1 MDRIQEQNIIQKAGE
16 ESLKLNKNTCSIYVA
31 EADLEE
37 FKEAIAAN
45 CYIYIIS
52 HKICRNQPEFI
63 LQILGV
69 CKSYTG
75 NAVILHSSEPSSD
88 IIEKADKCRIPL
100 YVCPEQIRVS
110 TMLQDVYEWIR
121 SSSDNEEKLELL
133 FQSVINRTF
142 DSQGK
147 VIFTA
152 QQYGIDLETKS
163 SALILYNHED
173 LNADQFAGLY
183 MIVKDQVQKL
193 LSRKIL
199 MSSSGNEIVLIVPY
213 DDIAI
218 DQLLD
223 MITAE
228 AKKTGLELNLFAG
241 VGMPTRFV
249 DKISDSYFQAR
260 RACRL
265 QRVMDKKDRIQYF
278 SKLGLYNLL
287 FYVKDKNELRRFYT
301 NMLGRL
307 EEYDQLNDANLTETL
322 SVYLE
327 NNCNSQMTAAALYI
341 HRNTLRYRL
350 ERISTIIQEDLDDRL
365 IDAEFIM
372 AFMIK
377 KYLKSIETLDIDE

>member
-16 ESLKLNKNTCSIYVA
+16 ESLKLNKNICSIYVA

-37 FKEAIAAN
+37 FKETIAAN

-63 LQILGV
+63 LQILDV

-228 AKKTGLELNLFAG
+228 AKKTDLELNLFAG

-260 RACRL
+260 RACKL

>member
-16 ESLKLNKNTCSIYVA
+16 YSLKLGKKTCSIYVA

-37 FKEAIAAN
+37 FKEEIASNN
-45 CYIYIIS
+45 CIYIIS
-52 HKICRNQPEFI
+52 KKICQTRPEFI
-63 LQILGV
+63 LQILDE
-69 CKSYTG
+69 CRAYMG
-75 NAVILHSSEPSSD
+75 NAVILHTDNADSE
-88 IIEKADKCRIPL
+88 IIEKADKCRIPV
-100 YVCPEQIRVS
+100 YICSGQIRASV
-110 TMLQDVYEWIR
+110 MLQEVYELIR
-121 SSSDNEEKLELL
+121 SSSDNEEKLEML

-152 QQYGIDLETKS
+152 QQYGIDLETKNS
-163 SALILYNHED
+163 VLILYNHEE
-173 LNADQFAGLY
+173 LNTEQFACLY
-183 MIVKDQVQKL
+183 MIVKDQIQKL
-193 LSRKIL
+193 LSKKLL
-199 MSSSGNEIVLIVPY
+199 MTSSGNEIILIVPY

-223 MITAE
+223 MITTE
-228 AKKTGLELNLFAG
+228 AKKTGLEINLFAG

-260 RACRL
+260 RACKL
-265 QRVMDKKDRIQYF
+265 QRVMDKKDRVQYF

-287 FYVKDKNELRRFYT
+287 FYVKDKTELRRFYT

-322 SVYLE
+322 SAYLE

-377 KYLKSIETLDIDE
+377 KYLKSIENLDIDE

>member
-63 LQILGV
+63 LQILDV

-260 RACRL
+260 RACKL

>member
-16 ESLKLNKNTCSIYVA
+16 ESLKLNKNICSIYVA
-31 EADLEE
+31 EVDLEE
-37 FKEAIAAN
+37 FKETIAAN

-63 LQILGV
+63 LQILDV

-228 AKKTGLELNLFAG
+228 AKKTDLELNLFAG

-260 RACRL
+260 RACKL

-301 NMLGRL
+301 DMLGRL